1 MADADRPRPARIVVR
16 IDELILDAV
25 APGDRYAIADAVRNA
40 IAEQLAQSDAGPSWN
55 TRAHIDR
62 IDAGEC
68 RLPRRASAAALGSR
82 IGETIYRGI
91 STWPNVR

>member
-1 MADADRPRPARIVVR
+1 MADGDRPRPSRIVIR
-16 IDELILDAV
+16 IDELILDGV

-40 IAEQLAQSDAGPSWN
+40 LAEQLERSGAGPSWN
-55 TRAHIDR
+55 RGTHIER

-68 RLPRRASAAALGSR
+68 RLPRRAGAGTLGSR

>member
-1 MADADRPRPARIVVR
+1 MADDDRPRPSRIVVR
-16 IDELILDAV
+16 IDELVLDGV

-40 IAEQLAQSDAGPSWN
+40 LAEQLERSGAGRSWN
-55 TRAHIDR
+55 SGAHIER

-68 RLPRRASAAALGSR
+68 RLSRRAGAATLGSR

-91 STWPNVR
+91 STWPNVP

>member
-1 MADADRPRPARIVVR
+1 MADADRARPSRIVIR
-16 IDELILDAV
+16 IDELILDGV

-40 IAEQLAQSDAGPSWN
+40 LAEQLERSGAGWSWN
-55 TRAHIDR
+55 SGAHIER

-68 RLPRRASAAALGSR
+68 RLSRRAGAATLGSR

-91 STWPNVR
+91 STWPNVP

>member
-16 IDELILDAV
+16 IEELILDGV

-40 IAEQLAQSDAGPSWN
+40 LTEQLAQSGAGPSWN
-55 TRAHIDR
+55 RGAHIER

-68 RLPRRASAAALGSR
+68 RLPRHAGAPTLGSR

-91 STWPNVR
+91 TTWPNVR

>member
-1 MADADRPRPARIVVR
+1 MADADRPRPSRIVVR
-16 IDELILDAV
+16 IDELILDGV
-25 APGDRYAIADAVRNA
+25 APGDRYAIADAIRNA
-40 IAEQLAQSDAGPSWN
+40 LAEQLERSGAGPSWN
-55 TRAHIDR
+55 RGAHIER

-68 RLPRRASAAALGSR
+68 WLPQRAGAGTLGSR